1 MDITIPNGSLMDNA
15 IIKEEKNN
23 VCILTLNR
31 PDKRNAL
38 NREILMRL
46 GDAINESASTG
57 VCKVM
62 IIKGADERAF
72 CAGGDLTELKRGA
85 FSQFVKAIE
94 YFQESLVNYPFP
106 AIAMIRGA
114 VIGLGLD
121 MATMCDIRL
130 AGDDAYFSAN
140 MVRLGKVYHHT
151 STERLINIVGW
162 GAATEMLL
170 TGCTIDAKRAEKI
183 GLVNQ
188 VYPAGLLDKK
198 VHELTMDIERD
209 TVAEAVRDTKY
220 MLRRLMQNG
229 IIGKANET

>member
-1 MDITIPNGSLMDNA
+1 MFGVDIIIPNDSLMNNV
-15 IIKEEKNN
+15 IVKEEKSN

-38 NREILMRL
+38 NREVLMLL
-46 GDAINESASTG
+46 GDEINESASTG
-57 VCKVM
+57 GSRVL
-62 IIKGADERAF
+62 IIKGGDERAF
-72 CAGGDLTELKRGA
+72 CAGGDLMEFRIGNL
-85 FSQFVKAIE
+85 SQFIKAIE
-94 YFQESLVNYPFP
+94 YFQKSLINYPFP

-114 VIGLGLD
+114 AIGLGLD

-151 STERLINIVGW
+151 STERLIHIVGW

-170 TGCTIDAKRAEKI
+170 TGRTIDAKRAEKI

-188 VYPAGLLDKK
+188 VYPADLLEEK
-198 VHELTMDIERD
+198 VYELAMEIGRD

-220 MLRRLMQNG
+220 MLRKLMQNG
-229 IIGKANET
+229 IRHGK